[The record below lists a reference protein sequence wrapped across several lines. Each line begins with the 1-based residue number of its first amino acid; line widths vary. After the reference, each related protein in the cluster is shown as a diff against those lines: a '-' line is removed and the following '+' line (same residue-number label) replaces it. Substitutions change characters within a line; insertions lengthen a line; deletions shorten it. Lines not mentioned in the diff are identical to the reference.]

1 MIVVEES
8 AALVP
13 LPLGGHRLH
22 QKRFLAVKIVLF
34 LQLWHCC
41 PRCNLA
47 RGIDEWWAEEVV
59 VVGVA
64 CSCLVWLVVPRVPR
78 AIGGTDIHVAVA
90 RCAARVCVDAIVEVI
105 IRCCC

>member
-22 QKRFLAVKIVLF
+22 QKRFLAVKFVLF
-34 LQLWHCC
+34 PQLWRCC

-59 VVGVA
+59 VLSVVYVY
-64 CSCLVWLVVPRVPR
+64 LVWLVFPQVPG
-78 AIGGTDIHVAVA
+78 ALCTTDVHVAVA
-90 RCAARVCVDAIVEVI
+90 RCATLGRVNAFFAVV